1 MCGDLFSYDW
11 INVPLAYTQM
21 VSIAVYSYFL
31 LTIISR
37 QYIIS
42 CVVDRSRG
50 KRLGFLC
57 HWTQNSE
64 PQLLSSIFLGAPQN

>member
-50 KRLGFLC
+50 KR
-57 HWTQNSE
+57 
-64 PQLLSSIFLGAPQN
+64 